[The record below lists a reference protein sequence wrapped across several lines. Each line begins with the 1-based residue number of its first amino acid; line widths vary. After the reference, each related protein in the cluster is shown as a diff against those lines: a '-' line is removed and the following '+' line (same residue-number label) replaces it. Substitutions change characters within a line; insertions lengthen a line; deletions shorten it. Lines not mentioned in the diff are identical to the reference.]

1 MLGVPLNHLV
11 GKRFRAGEVI
21 LFGGRLNLQISRET
35 GRSAACGET
44 PAKHGERFQHGG
56 TSVINANSVA
66 GTGVRRFT
74 RIRCGRKL
82 AEKRDVAAVGVE
94 KNVESTVGNRNSTKF
109 SFDDDVDQHPRHVAR
124 HQLKALRDKKFT
136 PVDRVESEHDLD
148 IAEVKRLFRTGHSY
162 DDC

>member
-1 MLGVPLNHLV
+1 M
-11 GKRFRAGEVI
+11 
-21 LFGGRLNLQISRET
+21 
-35 GRSAACGET
+35 
-44 PAKHGERFQHGG
+44 
-56 TSVINANSVA
+56 
-66 GTGVRRFT
+66 
-74 RIRCGRKL
+74 L

-124 HQLKALRDKKFT
+124 HQLQALRDKKFT

-148 IAEVKRLFRTGHSY
+148 IAEVKRLIRTGHSY